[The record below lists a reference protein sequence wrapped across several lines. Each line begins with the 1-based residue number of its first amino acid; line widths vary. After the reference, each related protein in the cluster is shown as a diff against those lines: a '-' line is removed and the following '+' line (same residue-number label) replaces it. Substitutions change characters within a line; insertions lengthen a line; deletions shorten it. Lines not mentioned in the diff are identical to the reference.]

1 MAVVV
6 LAAAVVLAVVANAV
20 VYVIVTGPLGE
31 PLLMCSDCSAT
42 PPELST
48 MDMYEP
54 ILFSTVFGVAA
65 VVVYAVISALSA
77 RPLRVFAVVAT
88 VVLVVSLALPTLIP
102 PPPMQWSTRLTLVAM
117 HVVGYSMIL
126 GTIWFGHR
134 RGWLTSRND
143 RSDGTRL

>member
-1 MAVVV
+1 VSVVV
-6 LAAAVVLAVVANAV
+6 LTAAVVLAVVANAV

-42 PPELST
+42 PPELSA

-54 ILFSTVFGVAA
+54 ILFSTVFGVGA

-88 VVLVVSLALPTLIP
+88 VVLVVSIALPTLMPTP
-102 PPPMQWSTRLTLVAM
+102 PIQWSAKLTLMAM
-117 HVVGYSMIL
+117 HVVGYSAIL
-126 GTIWFGHR
+126 GTLWFGHQ
-134 RGWLTSRND
+134 RGWLTSQKG
-143 RSDGTRL
+143 RSDSKLL

>member
-1 MAVVV
+1 MMVVV
-6 LAAAVVLAVVANAV
+6 LAGAVVLAVVANAV

-31 PLLMCSDCSAT
+31 PLLMCSDCSAI
-42 PPELST
+42 PPGLSA

-54 ILFSTVFGVAA
+54 ILFSTVFGVGA

-77 RPLRVFAVVAT
+77 RPLRVFAIVAT
-88 VVLVVSLALPTLIP
+88 VLLFVSLGAPASMPSP
-102 PPPMQWSTRLTLVAM
+102 PIEWSAKLTLMAM

-134 RGWLTSRND
+134 RGWLTSQKGRN
-143 RSDGTRL
+143 DGTRL